1 MTRPASRGARASR
14 GSAVPL
20 DLIHTNNCS
29 NPALA
34 RVPAVS
40 YSLEWGVSEAV
51 VQAAFA
57 IAVKLAKGGYAK
69 PT

>member
-1 MTRPASRGARASR
+1 VTGRSGARAHGLP

-20 DLIHTNNCS
+20 DLIHTNNS
-29 NPALA
+29 PKQALA
-34 RVPAVS
+34 RVPALS